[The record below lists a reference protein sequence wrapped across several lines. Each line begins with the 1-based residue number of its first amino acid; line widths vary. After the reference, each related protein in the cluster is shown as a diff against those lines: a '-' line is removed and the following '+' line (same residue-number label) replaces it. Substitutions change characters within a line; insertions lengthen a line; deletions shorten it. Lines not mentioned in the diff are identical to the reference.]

1 MEKKTDNKA
10 MKVTGGEY
18 FTAQDMAKCLDV
30 TTKVVNM
37 RLFRLGIKPIAKDAL
52 YPASAL
58 DAIRDVTMGR
68 PKKPET
74 ETKPNKSSTAK
85 KPAKG
90 KKEKTPPRK

>member
-1 MEKKTDNKA
+1 MEKKTDIKT

-18 FTAQDMAKCLDV
+18 FTVQDMSGILGESTNTINK
-30 TTKVVNM
+30 

-52 YPASAL
+52 YPSSAL

-74 ETKPNKSSTAK
+74 ENKTTKPVK
-85 KPAKG
+85 KPVTKG
-90 KKEKTPPRK
+90 KKEK